1 MPKSK
6 PIKHALQ
13 IPKTTPYDVVKVP
26 EKLNAEDN
34 TLTILLRILANED
47 TTVELVANTSISGM
61 QLKITGSSVTSI
73 FGVKS
78 ILLKLIFST
87 RTPASSSIFSS
98 FLPRED
104 TKIKVFK
111 PASRLIDNKHKKC
124 IIISS
129 KQVLNEASLQH
140 KVSVESTIATFA
152 ESAPDLF
159 YNMTICPSILG
170 SQSNPLTLENRELLR
185 LQLLGKLIEHDA
197 GNDSASISFFFM
209 DPQHDV
215 SIVIMKFLENSVT
228 MHRYLSKTFSPGI
241 SIKLEDKLDAFYN
254 VVISHFRLFLMGFAH
269 KDAHYGNN
277 MIAPDG
283 STQIIDFGDVVGLQD
298 TPDKTFIRNR
308 IPNQDVDNGFLRQLH
323 ALPIRDQFDR
333 FFPYLERLKFYRHYR
348 ESGDNFIIDAF
359 NTYER
364 DFLNPEYLKDEILT
378 TIQNQYGK
386 SVKESS
392 ERGTTVF
399 QYLDKFK
406 QFVKGGKKT
415 TLGKKHKHR
424 KRNTK
429 RSVKL

>member
-1 MPKSK
+1 
-6 PIKHALQ
+6 
-13 IPKTTPYDVVKVP
+13 
-26 EKLNAEDN
+26 
-34 TLTILLRILANED
+34 
-47 TTVELVANTSISGM
+47 VELVANTSISGM

-78 ILLKLIFST
+78 ILLKLIFSET
-87 RTPASSSIFSS
+87 SHASSSIFS
-98 FLPRED
+98 PRED
-104 TKIKVFK
+104 TKSKVFR

-124 IIISS
+124 IIIPS
-129 KQVLNEASLQH
+129 KQVLNEASLQY

-170 SQSNPLTLENRELLR
+170 SQSNPLTIENRELLR
-185 LQLLGKLIEHDA
+185 LQLLGKLIEHNARD
-197 GNDSASISFFFM
+197 DSASISFFFM

-215 SIVIMKFLENSVT
+215 SIVIMTFLEDSVT
-228 MHRYLSKTFSPGI
+228 MHRYLSKTFSPGK
-241 SIKLEDKLDAFYN
+241 SIELEDKLHAFFN
-254 VVISHFRLFLMGFAH
+254 VVIGHFRLFLMGFVH

-298 TPDKTFIRNR
+298 TPNKTFIRKYTAGIFTLT
-308 IPNQDVDNGFLRQLH
+308 IPNQDVDNEFLRQLH
-323 ALPIRDQFDR
+323 ALSIGDQFDR
-333 FFPYLERLKFYRHYR
+333 FFPYLERLKFYMHYK
-348 ESGDNFIIDAF
+348 ESGENFITDAY
-359 NTYER
+359 TAYKK
-364 DFLNPEYLKDEILT
+364 DFLTHEDLKDKCLT
-378 TIQNQYGK
+378 IIQNEYGK

-392 ERGTTVF
+392 IRRDPIHKKLAEFNPLVR
-399 QYLDKFK
+399 
-406 QFVKGGKKT
+406 GGKKT